1 MKIPV
6 TILDADGNS
15 VRVLSTPGHNGTF
28 ETFDKNLYDPTK
40 DKYKMI
46 IKAGWIEDI
55 ADD

>member
-46 IKAGWIEDI
+46 IKAGWIEEI